1 MLFLDYEKV
10 NKKVQKKRKIK
21 IIYKI
26 LKRKKRSFDFT
37 KSSHIISII
46 KKRIEHSKRH
56 FTPRHCFLLLVDNVV
71 KRSFILKFVILVAI
85 FVFL

>member
-26 LKRKKRSFDFT
+26 LKRKKRSFDFP
-37 KSSHIISII
+37 KSSYIISII
-46 KKRIEHSKRH
+46 KSELN
-56 FTPRHCFLLLVDNVV
+56 TVN
-71 KRSFILKFVILVAI
+71 VILPQGIASCC
-85 FVFL
+85 

>member
-37 KSSHIISII
+37 KSSYIISII
-46 KKRIEHSKRH
+46 KSELN
-56 FTPRHCFLLLVDNVV
+56 TVN
-71 KRSFILKFVILVAI
+71 VILPQGIASC
-85 FVFL
+85 F

>member
-1 MLFLDYEKV
+1 MLFLDYEKVNKKV

-37 KSSHIISII
+37 KSSYIISII
-46 KKRIEHSKRH
+46 KSELN
-56 FTPRHCFLLLVDNVV
+56 TVN
-71 KRSFILKFVILVAI
+71 VILPQGIASC
-85 FVFL
+85 F